1 VNVLVT
7 SKVISN
13 WTSDNVVWSRLPVGS
28 TGGEVSHLRL
38 CLVVYRVSTSVFYIV
53 SGDITQKGYEKKRA
67 KLLLPYLSSQKAAG
81 ISGNIYLPLQLFGSL
96 YCFIVFC

>member
-1 VNVLVT
+1 MLFGRDYQLAALGEKSAISDFVLLFIVF
-7 SKVISN
+7 
-13 WTSDNVVWSRLPVGS
+13 P
-28 TGGEVSHLRL
+28 HQF
-38 CLVVYRVSTSVFYIV
+38 FYIV